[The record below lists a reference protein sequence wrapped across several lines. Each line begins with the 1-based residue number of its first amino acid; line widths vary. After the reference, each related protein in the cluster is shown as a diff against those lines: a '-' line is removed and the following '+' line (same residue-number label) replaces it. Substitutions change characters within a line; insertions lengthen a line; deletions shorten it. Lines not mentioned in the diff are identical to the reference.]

1 MGVAAAVEKLTTF
14 MPRGAVATVCVTSRR
29 RLVERK

>member
-14 MPRGAVATVCVTSRR
+14 MPRGAVATVYTSRR